1 MPSGARGAG
10 TYEQPNNCLGII
22 MPSSLN
28 LDPRLTLRRPLAW
41 IPTAPWDSKLA
52 ALVIAALGGLGHGM
66 AEAQQAPSASAG
78 PELQEIVVTGS
89 LIKRTDTETPSPVQ
103 VITAEDLK
111 NSGYTNVSD
120 VLRTLSANGSGTLN
134 QGFGQAFAAGGSGI
148 ALRGLSVGDTL
159 TLIDGQRMVS
169 YPLSDDGERSFV
181 DVTAIPINAV
191 EGIDVVK
198 DGASAL
204 YGADAIAGVVN
215 VKLKKSYVGSEF
227 TVEGGTTQYGDGTT
241 EHASG
246 IWGMGDLA
254 NDGYNVYVALD
265 WHHQDKILGANRD
278 GAFTTTNWSALPGG
292 INTQPGAVG
301 VLGNASGL
309 AYPDSVSGYLVNPL
323 TASGQPYAFLPG
335 CDQAS
340 QNANKCTF
348 AFPGIIQSP
357 TTQINVLSKF
367 TKSLADDW
375 TATVTGSVFD
385 SSAQQ
390 IAATSFG
397 HAFSNTGQESGSI
410 VNITGGP
417 GTLFG
422 TKVYPVLSLPA
433 TSSLNPFGTA
443 ANLVY
448 SFPDIGPYQVD
459 VDTLT
464 YRLFGDVNGK
474 EFGWDL
480 HGDVGVM
487 YSSMT
492 QKIFGEIVPSL
503 AQADL
508 NSGAYV
514 PGVSTD
520 GQALFAPEMSD
531 HPSSTL
537 GVVDLTGQRDLFDMP
552 GGPLTV
558 AVGGQY
564 IHKALN
570 AQAPPSVTS
579 GYQEGVILFAVG
591 SQDDEAGFI
600 ELGGKPIRQLEVD
613 LSGRYD
619 HYDTYGG
626 SATPRIGLKF
636 TPVDQFAIR
645 GTWGKGFR
653 APSIA
658 EAGTAGL
665 AFGQGNTNDPVLCPG
680 GVANVKGTFNALCSY
695 PAVGV
700 AASNP
705 DLKAVTST
713 NATFGVI
720 FEPLKALS
728 VSVDWYHIEL
738 KNDIISASSAGGFYT
753 DAIALVRGPPAKLLE
768 CTATTTGGTP
778 CPTVSVLTPVGYPS
792 YTVVPYVN
800 AGSTKTSGY
809 DMDLKSQFDVGEF
822 GRLKAELNYT
832 YIAQY
837 ELIANDTI
845 FDLAGTHGPQS
856 ISGDTGNPRS
866 RAVASLTWDMGP
878 FSSTISVN
886 YQSSF
891 SIVDPSS
898 GYNTC
903 LQALQGRSPSAYGSA
918 ISSGVTTLP
927 SQWYPYC
934 SVGHFTSA
942 NLYASYA
949 ANDHLQLHGSIT
961 NLFGS
966 VPPVD
971 LQTYGGGA
979 ELAYTTLDQDGAVGR
994 FFLAGATYKF

>member
-1 MPSGARGAG
+1 MPSTIVSMRVAVAVLIAAA
-10 TYEQPNNCLGII
+10 TTAMAQTAPP
-22 MPSSLN
+22 PSS
-28 LDPRLTLRRPLAW
+28 
-41 IPTAPWDSKLA
+41 
-52 ALVIAALGGLGHGM
+52 
-66 AEAQQAPSASAG
+66 
-78 PELQEIVVTGS
+78 ELKEIVVTGS

-103 VITAEDLK
+103 IISAEDIK

-134 QGFGQAFAAGGSGI
+134 QGFGQAFAAGASGI

-215 VKLKKSYVGSEF
+215 VRLKKSYVGSEF

-241 EHASG
+241 EHAAG

-254 NDGYNVYVALD
+254 NDGYNFYVALD
-265 WHHQDKILGANRD
+265 WHHSDKILGANRD
-278 GAFTTTNWSALPGG
+278 GAFTTTNWSSLPGG
-292 INTQPGAVG
+292 VNTRPGAIG
-301 VLGNASGL
+301 ASSL
-309 AYPDSVSGYLVNPL
+309 VYPDSVSGYLVNPN

-348 AFPGIIQSP
+348 AFPGTIQSP
-357 TTQINVLSKF
+357 TTQINILSKF
-367 TKSLADDW
+367 TKSLANDW
-375 TATVTGSVFD
+375 SFTVTGSVFD

-390 IAATSFG
+390 IAATTFG
-397 HAFSNTGQESGSI
+397 HAFSNTGQEQGSI
-410 VNITGGP
+410 VNITFSP
-417 GTLFG
+417 GKLAG
-422 TKVYPVLSLPA
+422 TVVYPVLSLPA
-433 TSSLNPFGTA
+433 TSSLNPFGVP

-448 SFPDIGPYQVD
+448 SFPDVGPYQVD

-474 EFGWDL
+474 VAGWDV

-487 YSSMT
+487 YASMT
-492 QKIFGEIVPSL
+492 QKIFGELLPGA
-503 AQADL
+503 AQTAL
-508 NSGAYV
+508 NNGTYI
-514 PGVSTD
+514 PGVSTN
-520 GQALFAPEMSD
+520 GQQLFAPENST

-537 GVVDLTGQRDLFDMP
+537 GVIDATGQRDLFDMP
-552 GGPLTV
+552 GGPLTMV
-558 AVGGQY
+558 LVGQY
-564 IHKALN
+564 VHKALN
-570 AQAPPSVTS
+570 AQNPPSVSS
-579 GYQEGVILFAVG
+579 GLQEGTVAFAVG
-591 SQDDEAGFI
+591 SQDDAAGFI
-600 ELGGKPIRQLEVD
+600 ELGGKPVKQLEVD

-626 SATPRIGLKF
+626 SATPRIGVKF
-636 TPVDQFAIR
+636 TPIDQLAFR

-658 EAGTAGL
+658 ESGTAGL

-705 DLKAVTST
+705 ALKAVKST

-720 FEPLKALS
+720 FEPIKALS

-738 KNDIISASSAGGFYT
+738 KNDIISASSAGGFYV
-753 DAIALVRGPPAKLLE
+753 DSVQLVRGPTAPGLV
-768 CTATTTGGTP
+768 CTNTVTTGTCNQAP
-778 CPTVSVLTPVGYPS
+778 ATTPVGYPA

-809 DMDLKSQFDVGEF
+809 DLDLKSKFDLGDF
-822 GRLKAELNYT
+822 GRLRAELNYT

-837 ELIANDTI
+837 ELIANSTI

-866 RAVASLTWDMGP
+866 RAVASLTWDEGP

-898 GYNTC
+898 GYNNC

-918 ISSGVTTLP
+918 ISSSVKTLP

-934 SVGHFTSA
+934 SVGHFTDV
-942 NLYASYA
+942 NLYAAYQAS
-949 ANDHLQLHGSIT
+949 DHLQLHGSIT

-979 ELAYTTLDQDGAVGR
+979 ELAYSTLDQDGGVGR
-994 FFLAGATYKF
+994 FFLVGATYKF

>member
-1 MPSGARGAG
+1 MKSRPEIRPSAMHPLKQAV
-10 TYEQPNNCLGII
+10 
-22 MPSSLN
+22 
-28 LDPRLTLRRPLAW
+28 LRRAIQGL
-41 IPTAPWDSKLA
+41 
-52 ALVIAALGGLGHGM
+52 IATT
-66 AEAQQAPSASAG
+66 ASATIFNG
-78 PELQEIVVTGS
+78 AAHAQTTQAKTSEPELQEIVVTGS

-103 VITAEDLK
+103 IITAEDIK
-111 NSGYTNVSD
+111 TSGYTNVSD

-181 DVTAIPINAV
+181 DVSAIPINAV

-215 VKLKKSYVGSEF
+215 VRLKKSYVGSEF
-227 TVEGGTTQYGDGTT
+227 TVEGGSTQYGDGTT

-265 WHHQDKILGANRD
+265 WHHTDKILGANRD
-278 GAFTTTNWSALPGG
+278 GAFTTTNWSSLPGG
-292 INTQPGAVG
+292 VNTQPGAIG
-301 VLGNASGL
+301 ASAL
-309 AYPDSVSGYLVNPL
+309 TYPDSVSGYLINPN
-323 TASGQPYAFLPG
+323 TTSGQPYAFLPG

-367 TKSLADDW
+367 TKSLANDW

-397 HAFSNTGQESGSI
+397 HAFSNTGQEQGSI
-410 VNITGGP
+410 VNIAFGP
-417 GTLFG
+417 GTLAG
-422 TKVYPVLSLPA
+422 TVVYPTLTLPK

-464 YRLFGDVNGK
+464 YRLFGDINGK
-474 EFGWDL
+474 AAGWDL
-480 HGDVGVM
+480 HGDVGLM
-487 YSSMT
+487 YASMT
-492 QKIFGEIVPSL
+492 QKIFGEIIPSL
-503 AQADL
+503 AQTDL
-508 NSGAYV
+508 NNGTYV
-514 PGVSTD
+514 PGVSTN

-537 GVVDLTGQRDLFDMP
+537 GVVDVSGQRALFDMP
-552 GGPLTV
+552 GGPLTM

-564 IHKALN
+564 VHKALN

-591 SQDDEAGFI
+591 SQDDTAGFV
-600 ELGGKPIRQLEVD
+600 EFQGKPIKQLEVD
-613 LSGRYD
+613 VSGRYD

-636 TPVDQFAIR
+636 TPIDQFAIR

-658 EAGTAGL
+658 ESGTAGL

-713 NATFGVI
+713 NATFGFI
-720 FEPLKALS
+720 FEPIKALS
-728 VSVDWYHIEL
+728 VSVDWYHIDL
-738 KNDIISASSAGGFYT
+738 KNDIISASSAGGFYV
-753 DAIALVRGPPAKLLE
+753 DSIELVRGPPAKLLQ

-778 CPTVSVLTPVGYPS
+778 CPTASVNTPVGYPS

-800 AGSTKTSGY
+800 AGETKTSGF
-809 DMDLKSQFDVGEF
+809 DLDLKSRFDIGDL
-822 GRLKAELNYT
+822 GGLRAELNYT
-832 YIAQY
+832 YISQY
-837 ELIANDTI
+837 ELVANDNT

-856 ISGDTGNPRS
+856 ISGDTGNPRG
-866 RAVASLTWDMGP
+866 RAVASLTWDRGA

-891 SIVDPSS
+891 SIIDPSS

-903 LQALQGRSPSAYGSA
+903 LQALKGRSPSAYGSA
-918 ISSGVTTLP
+918 ISSTVTTLP

-934 SVGHFTSA
+934 SVDHFTSV
-942 NLYASYA
+942 NLYGAYQAS
-949 ANDHLQLHGSIT
+949 DHLQVHGSIT

-979 ELAYTTLDQDGAVGR
+979 ELAYSTLDQDGAVGR
-994 FFLAGATYKF
+994 FFLVGATYKF

>member
-1 MPSGARGAG
+1 MQIRAGAKHQGVQSPLPVTVRLSIQGLMAMSAVTLFFGAPAG
-10 TYEQPNNCLGII
+10 
-22 MPSSLN
+22 
-28 LDPRLTLRRPLAW
+28 
-41 IPTAPWDSKLA
+41 
-52 ALVIAALGGLGHGM
+52 
-66 AEAQQAPSASAG
+66 AQQTQAKSSE

-103 VITAEDLK
+103 IISADDIK

-134 QGFGQAFAAGGSGI
+134 QGFGQAFAAGASGI

-215 VKLKKSYVGSEF
+215 VKLRKSYVGSEF
-227 TVEGGTTQYGDGTT
+227 TMEAGTSQYGDGTT
-241 EHASG
+241 QHGAG

-254 NDGYNVYVALD
+254 NDGYNVYVAVD

-278 GAFTTTNWSALPGG
+278 DAFATTNWSGLPGG
-292 INTQPGAVG
+292 VNTQPGAIG
-301 VLGNASGL
+301 ASSL
-309 AYPDSVSGYLVNPL
+309 VYPDSVSGYLINPK
-323 TASGQPYAFLPG
+323 TTSGLPYAFLPG

-340 QNANKCTF
+340 QNADKCTF
-348 AFPGIIQSP
+348 AFPGTIQAP

-367 TKSLADDW
+367 TKSLANDW

-390 IAATSFG
+390 IAATTFG
-397 HAFSNTGQESGSI
+397 HAFSNTGQEAGSI
-410 VNITGGP
+410 VNITFSP
-417 GTLFG
+417 GKPASTV
-422 TKVYPVLSLPA
+422 VYPVLSLPA
-433 TSSLNPFGTA
+433 TSALNPFGTA

-448 SFPDIGPYQVD
+448 SFPDVGPYQVD
-459 VDTLT
+459 VDTIT
-464 YRLFGDVNGK
+464 YRLFGDLNGK
-474 EFGWDL
+474 AAGWDI

-487 YSSMT
+487 YASMT
-492 QKIFGEIVPSL
+492 QKIFGELIPSL
-503 AQADL
+503 AQTAL
-508 NSGAYV
+508 NDGAYI
-514 PGVSTD
+514 PGVSTN
-520 GQALFAPEMSD
+520 GQALFAPEGSD

-537 GVVDLTGQRDLFDMP
+537 GVVDVNGQRDLFDMP
-552 GGPLTV
+552 GGPLTMV
-558 AVGGQY
+558 LGGQY
-564 IHKALN
+564 VHKALN
-570 AQAPPSVTS
+570 AQNPPSVVS
-579 GYQEGVILFAVG
+579 GYQEGTTAFAVG
-591 SQDDEAGFI
+591 SQDDTAGFI
-600 ELGGKPIRQLEVD
+600 ELGGKPIKQLEVD

-626 SATPRIGLKF
+626 SATPRIGVKF
-636 TPVDQFAIR
+636 TPIDEIAFR

-658 EAGTAGL
+658 ESGTAGL

-695 PAVGV
+695 PAIGV

-705 DLKAVTST
+705 ALKAVTST

-720 FEPLKALS
+720 VEPIKQLS
-728 VSVDWYHIEL
+728 VSVDWYHIVL
-738 KNDIISASSAGGFYT
+738 KNDIISASSAGGFYV
-753 DAIALVRGPPAKLLE
+753 DSIELVRGPPAPGLV
-768 CTATTTGGTP
+768 CTNTVTTGTCAQAP
-778 CPTVSVLTPVGYPS
+778 ATTPVGYPA
-792 YTVVPYVN
+792 YTLIPYVN
-800 AGSTKTSGY
+800 AGSTKTSGF
-809 DMDLKSQFDVGEF
+809 DLDLKSNFDIGDF

-832 YIAQY
+832 YISQY
-837 ELIANDTI
+837 ELVANDEI

-866 RAVASLTWDMGP
+866 RAVASLTWDKGP
-878 FSSTISVN
+878 FSSTVTVN

-891 SIVDPSS
+891 SITDPSS
-898 GYNTC
+898 GYSTC
-903 LQALQGRSPSAYGSA
+903 LEALQGRSPSAYGSA
-918 ISSGVTTLP
+918 ISSGVKTLP
-927 SQWYPYC
+927 STWYPYC
-934 SVGHFTSA
+934 SVGHFTDV
-942 NLYASYA
+942 NLYASYQ
-949 ANDHLQLHGSIT
+949 ANDHLQVHGSIT
-961 NLFGS
+961 NIFGS

-979 ELAYTTLDQDGAVGR
+979 ELAYSTLDQDGAVGR
-994 FFLAGATYKF
+994 FFLVGATYKF

>member
-1 MPSGARGAG
+1 MAINSPRQAVLWRAIQGLIATTAMFSGAAQAQ
-10 TYEQPNNCLGII
+10 TTQAK
-22 MPSSLN
+22 SS
-28 LDPRLTLRRPLAW
+28 
-41 IPTAPWDSKLA
+41 
-52 ALVIAALGGLGHGM
+52 
-66 AEAQQAPSASAG
+66 E

-103 VITAEDLK
+103 IITAEDIK
-111 NSGYTNVSD
+111 TSGYTNVSD

-181 DVTAIPINAV
+181 DVSAIPINAV

-227 TVEGGTTQYGDGTT
+227 TVEGGSTQYGDGTT

-246 IWGMGDLA
+246 IWGMGDLT
-254 NDGYNVYVALD
+254 NDGYNVYVAID
-265 WHHQDKILGANRD
+265 WHHTDKILGANRD
-278 GAFTTTNWSALPGG
+278 GAFTTTNWSSLPGG
-292 INTQPGAVG
+292 VNTQPGAIG
-301 VLGNASGL
+301 ASAL
-309 AYPDSVSGYLVNPL
+309 TYPDSVSGYLVNPN

-348 AFPGIIQSP
+348 AFPGNIQSP

-367 TKSLADDW
+367 TKSLANDW

-397 HAFSNTGQESGSI
+397 HAFNNTGQEQGSI
-410 VNITGGP
+410 VNIAFGP
-417 GTLFG
+417 GTLAG
-422 TKVYPVLSLPA
+422 TVVYRTLTLPK

-474 EFGWDL
+474 AAGWDL
-480 HGDVGVM
+480 HGDVGFM
-487 YSSMT
+487 YASMT
-492 QKIFGEIVPSL
+492 QKIFGEIIPSL

-508 NSGAYV
+508 NNGTYV
-514 PGVSTD
+514 PGVSTN

-537 GVVDLTGQRDLFDMP
+537 GVVDVSGQRALFDMP
-552 GGPLTV
+552 GGPLTM

-564 IHKALN
+564 VHKALN
-570 AQAPPSVTS
+570 AQAPASVTS

-591 SQDDEAGFI
+591 SQDDTAGFV
-600 ELGGKPIRQLEVD
+600 EFQGKPIKQLEVD
-613 LSGRYD
+613 VSGRYD

-636 TPVDQFAIR
+636 TPIDQFALR

-713 NATFGVI
+713 NATFGFI
-720 FEPLKALS
+720 FEPIKAVS
-728 VSVDWYHIEL
+728 VSVDWYHIDL
-738 KNDIISASSAGGFYT
+738 KNDIISASSAGGFYV
-753 DAIALVRGPPAKLLE
+753 DSIELVRGPPSKLPQ
-768 CTATTTGGTP
+768 CTNTPPAGQQCTTT
-778 CPTVSVLTPVGYPS
+778 SVYTPVGYPS

-800 AGSTKTSGY
+800 AGETKTSGF
-809 DMDLKSQFDVGEF
+809 DVDLKSRFDIGDF
-822 GRLKAELNYT
+822 GRLRAELNYT
-832 YIAQY
+832 YISQY
-837 ELIANDTI
+837 ELVANDTT

-866 RAVASLTWDMGP
+866 RAVASLTWDAGA

-898 GYNTC
+898 GYNNC
-903 LQALQGRSPSAYGSA
+903 LQALKGRSPSAYGSA
-918 ISSGVTTLP
+918 ISSTVTTLS

-934 SVGHFTSA
+934 SVAHFTSV
-942 NLYASYA
+942 NLFAAYQAS
-949 ANDHLQLHGSIT
+949 DHLQVHGSIT

-966 VPPVD
+966 QPPVD

-994 FFLAGATYKF
+994 FFLVGATYKF

>member
-1 MPSGARGAG
+1 MNS
-10 TYEQPNNCLGII
+10 
-22 MPSSLN
+22 
-28 LDPRLTLRRPLAW
+28 PRHAVLRRAVQSLIATTV
-41 IPTAPWDSKLA
+41 TATMF
-52 ALVIAALGGLGHGM
+52 GG
-66 AEAQQAPSASAG
+66 AVQAQITQAKSSE

-103 VITAEDLK
+103 IITADDIK

-134 QGFGQAFAAGGSGI
+134 QGFGQAFAAGATGI

-181 DVTAIPINAV
+181 DVTAIPINAI
-191 EGIDVVK
+191 EGVDVVK
-198 DGASAL
+198 DGASAI

-215 VKLKKSYVGSEF
+215 VKLRKSYVGAEF
-227 TVEGGTTQYGDGTT
+227 TAEAGTTQYGDGTT
-241 EHASG
+241 EHAAG

-254 NDGYNVYVALD
+254 NDGYNFYVALD
-265 WHHQDKILGANRD
+265 WHHTDKILGANRD
-278 GAFTTTNWSALPGG
+278 DAFTTTNWSALPGG
-292 INTQPGAVG
+292 VNTQPGAIG
-301 VLGNASGL
+301 ASGL
-309 AYPDSVSGYLVNPL
+309 VYPDSVSGYLVNPN
-323 TASGQPYAFLPG
+323 TKSGLPYAFLPG

-348 AFPGIIQSP
+348 AFPGTIQSP
-357 TTQINVLSKF
+357 TSQINILSKF
-367 TKSLADDW
+367 TKSLANDW

-390 IAATSFG
+390 VAATTFG
-397 HAFSNTGQESGSI
+397 HAFSNTGQEQGSI
-410 VNITGGP
+410 VNITFSP
-417 GTLFG
+417 GKLAG
-422 TKVYPVLSLPA
+422 TVVYPVLSLPA
-433 TSSLNPFGTA
+433 TSALNPFGSGCTKPCTPSA

-448 SFPDIGPYQVD
+448 SFPDVGPYQVD
-459 VDTLT
+459 VDTIT
-464 YRLFGDVNGK
+464 YRLFGDINGK
-474 EFGWDL
+474 AAGFDI

-487 YSSMT
+487 YASMT
-492 QKIFGEIVPSL
+492 QKIFGELLPGA
-503 AQADL
+503 AQTAL
-508 NSGAYV
+508 NDGTYV
-514 PGVSTD
+514 PGVSTN
-520 GQALFAPEMSD
+520 GQALFAPEESD

-552 GGPLTV
+552 GGPLTMV
-558 AVGGQY
+558 VGGQY
-564 IHKALN
+564 VHKALN
-570 AQAPPSVTS
+570 AQNPPSVVS
-579 GYQEGVILFAVG
+579 GLQEGTIAFAVG
-591 SQDDEAGFI
+591 SQDDAAGFV
-600 ELGGKPIRQLEVD
+600 ELGGKPFKQLEVD

-626 SATPRIGLKF
+626 SATPRIGVKF
-636 TPVDQFAIR
+636 TPIDQLAFR

-680 GVANVKGTFNALCSY
+680 GVANVKGTFNSLCSY

-700 AASNP
+700 AAANP
-705 DLKAVTST
+705 NLKAVTST

-720 FEPLKALS
+720 YEPIKALS

-738 KNDIISASSAGGFYT
+738 KNDIISASSAGGFYV
-753 DAIALVRGPPAKLLE
+753 DSIQLVRGPSATLAQ

-778 CPTVSVLTPVGYPS
+778 CPTANVATPVGYPS

-800 AGSTKTSGY
+800 AGETKTSG
-809 DMDLKSQFDVGEF
+809 FDVDMKSRFDLGDF

-832 YIAQY
+832 YISQY
-837 ELIANDTI
+837 ELVANNQT

-856 ISGDTGNPRS
+856 ISGDTGNPKS
-866 RAVASLTWDMGP
+866 RAVASMTWDAGA

-898 GYNTC
+898 GYNNC
-903 LQALQGRSPSAYGSA
+903 MQALKGRSPSAYGSA
-918 ISSGVTTLP
+918 ISSTVTTLP
-927 SQWYPYC
+927 SQWYSYC
-934 SVGHFTSA
+934 SVDHFTSV
-942 NLYASYA
+942 NLFA
-949 ANDHLQLHGSIT
+949 AYQATDHLQVHGSIT

-966 VPPVD
+966 VAPVD

-979 ELAYTTLDQDGAVGR
+979 ELAYSTLDQDGAVGR
-994 FFLAGATYKF
+994 FFLVGATYKF

>member
-1 MPSGARGAG
+1 MATSTAAA
-10 TYEQPNNCLGII
+10 
-22 MPSSLN
+22 
-28 LDPRLTLRRPLAW
+28 TLFA
-41 IPTAPWDSKLA
+41 
-52 ALVIAALGGLGHGM
+52 
-66 AEAQQAPSASAG
+66 ASAG
-78 PELQEIVVTGS
+78 AQQSSSAAPELAEIVVTGS

-103 VITAEDLK
+103 IISAEDIK

-134 QGFGQAFAAGGSGI
+134 QGFGQAFAAGASGI

-215 VKLKKSYVGSEF
+215 VKLKKSYVGAEF
-227 TVEGGTTQYGDGTT
+227 TAEAGTSQFGDGTT
-241 EHASG
+241 EHANG

-254 NDGYNVYVALD
+254 SDGYNFYVALD
-265 WHHQDKILGANRD
+265 WHHSDKILGANRND
-278 GAFTTTNWSALPGG
+278 AFTTTDWSSLPNGV
-292 INTQPGAVG
+292 NTRPGAIG
-301 VLGNASGL
+301 ASSL
-309 AYPDSVSGYLVNPL
+309 VYPDSVSGYLINPN

-348 AFPGIIQSP
+348 AFPGTIQSP
-357 TTQINVLSKF
+357 TTQINLLARF
-367 TKSLADDW
+367 TKSLANDW

-390 IAATSFG
+390 IAATTFG
-397 HAFSNTGQESGSI
+397 HAFSNTGQEQGSI
-410 VNITGGP
+410 VNITFSP
-417 GTLFG
+417 GKLAG
-422 TKVYPVLSLPA
+422 TVVYPVLTLPA

-448 SFPDIGPYQVD
+448 SFPDVGPYQVD
-459 VDTLT
+459 VDTIT

-474 EFGWDL
+474 AAGWDI

-487 YSSMT
+487 YASMT
-492 QKIFGEIVPSL
+492 QKIFGELVPGA
-503 AQADL
+503 AQTAL
-508 NSGAYV
+508 NNGTYI
-514 PGVSTD
+514 PGVSTN
-520 GQALFAPEMSD
+520 GQALFAGENSD

-537 GVVDLTGQRDLFDMP
+537 GVVDLTGAHDLVEMP
-552 GGPLTV
+552 GGPLSMV
-558 AVGGQY
+558 VGGQY

-570 AQAPPSVTS
+570 AQNPPPVVS
-579 GYQEGVILFAVG
+579 GVQEGTIAFAVG
-591 SQDDEAGFI
+591 SQDDAAGFI
-600 ELGGKPIRQLEVD
+600 ELGGKPIKQLEVD

-626 SATPRIGLKF
+626 SATPRIGVKF
-636 TPVDQFAIR
+636 TPIDQIAFR

-658 EAGTAGL
+658 ESGTAGL

-680 GVANVKGTFNALCSY
+680 GVANVKGTYNALCSY

-705 DLKAVTST
+705 ALKAVKST

-720 FEPLKALS
+720 FEPIKALS

-738 KNDIISASSAGGFYT
+738 KNDIISASSAGGFYV
-753 DAIALVRGPPAKLLE
+753 DSIQLVRGPPANLAV
-768 CTATTTGGTP
+768 CTANALPGQTT
-778 CPTVSVLTPVGYPS
+778 CPQANVPTPVGYPS

-809 DMDLKSQFDVGEF
+809 DMDLKSNFDVGDF
-822 GRLKAELNYT
+822 GRLRGELNAT
-832 YIAQY
+832 YISQY

-856 ISGDTGNPRS
+856 ISGDTGNPRT
-866 RAVASLTWDMGP
+866 RAVASLTWDKGA
-878 FSSTISVN
+878 FSGTISVN

-898 GYNTC
+898 GYSTC

-918 ISSGVTTLP
+918 LSPGVKTLP

-942 NLYASYA
+942 NLYAAYQAS
-949 ANDHLQLHGSIT
+949 DHLQVHGSIT

-979 ELAYTTLDQDGAVGR
+979 ELAYSTLDQDGAVGR
-994 FFLAGATYKF
+994 FFLVGATYKF